1 MSGKHAAGT
10 PDGFGVHREWG
21 YLEARHDKFGPFVEI
36 RWRQKRIVVREMPW
50 LQFLDRVRTGEYRAA
65 DVSGRADRVSFEIDE
80 GFAEHERPVAWTPKA
95 MEVPGI
101 VWERFVD
108 AVGRGCFANLG
119 YVVWTGAPSQEPP
132 DVRSPAPRGEVPGDA
147 SEDNPG

>member
-10 PDGFGVHREWG
+10 PDGSESMASTVISNHVMTSS
-21 YLEARHDKFGPFVEI
+21 ARSSK
-36 RWRQKRIVVREMPW
+36 WIVVPEMPW

-65 DVSGRADRVSFEIDE
+65 DVSGRADRASFEIDE
-80 GFAEHERPVAWTPKA
+80 GFAEHERPLGWTPKA
-95 MEVPGI
+95 MEVPDI

-119 YVVWTGAPSQEPP
+119 HVVWTGAPSQEPP
-132 DVRSPAPRGEVPGDA
+132 DVRSPAPCGEVPGDA
-147 SEDNPG
+147 SGDDPG